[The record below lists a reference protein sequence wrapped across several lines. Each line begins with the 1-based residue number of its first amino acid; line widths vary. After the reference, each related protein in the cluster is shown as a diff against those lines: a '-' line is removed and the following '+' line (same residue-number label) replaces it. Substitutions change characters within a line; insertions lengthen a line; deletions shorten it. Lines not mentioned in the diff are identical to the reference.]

1 MNFKKYTPKKLIDFL
16 CQQLCEKLNFPTS
29 YQYEYKDNL
38 SKNENKK
45 NKEENFVINTIKL
58 YGNYR
63 TSQENIT
70 SIDDF
75 TYGFKSLILDL
86 KYMMKINKITEAQYN
101 DTLNYIYDSQ
111 FKHYEDKA
119 FKNFSYQNI
128 HCKDMIFLLLEYVNK
143 SPIYKAKY
151 SFKSTD
157 IRKGL
162 FSRLELISFN
172 KYQDYKLNKDNFK
185 TLFIDGFENFK
196 IEIKQ
201 LVEMIIINKEVEY
214 RTNLI
219 NQIYFAMEH
228 LLSNLIKEY
237 NIEDG
242 KSLRNKQ
249 KLLSVVLRH
258 FNIEDKLD
266 LKIVTEEILKRC
278 PESSNEFRKLLL
290 QETSLNKGMVE
301 MFLKLI
307 NARNSLHDNGISNK
321 DEIALTIGKINF
333 AEVKKGEHNL
343 SMGMPQV
350 IMIILI
356 AIYIFE
362 QIIDKSFQS
371 KDYIEDKWLVL

>member
-1 MNFKKYTPKKLIDFL
+1 MNFKKYTPKKLINYL
-16 CQQLCEKLNFPTS
+16 CQQLCEKLNFPTT
-29 YQYEYKDNL
+29 YQYDYRDDL

-45 NKEENFVINTIKL
+45 NKEDIFIINTIKL

-63 TSQENIT
+63 TSDLNIT
-70 SIDDF
+70 SIDDY
-75 TYGFKSLILDL
+75 TYGFKSVILDL
-86 KYMMKINKITEAQYN
+86 KYMMKINKITEKQYH

-119 FKNFSYQNI
+119 FKKFSYQNI
-128 HCKDMIFLLLEYVNK
+128 HCKDMIFLLLEYINK

-172 KYQDYKLNKDNFK
+172 KYQDYKLNK
-185 TLFIDGFENFK
+185 ENFK
-196 IEIKQ
+196 ILFLDGLENFEMEIEQ
-201 LVEMIIINKEVEY
+201 LINMIIVNKEVEY

-219 NQIYFAMEH
+219 NQTYFAMEH

-242 KSLRNKQ
+242 KGLRNKQ
-249 KLLSVVLRH
+249 KLLSVVLRY

-266 LKIVTEEILKRC
+266 LKNVTEEILKRC
-278 PESSNEFRKLLL
+278 PESSTEFRKLFL
-290 QETSLNKGMVE
+290 QETTSKKGMVE
-301 MFLKLI
+301 MFLKFI
-307 NARNSLHDNGISNK
+307 NMRNSLHDNGISNK
-321 DEIALTIGKINF
+321 DEIALKIGKINF
-333 AEVKKGEHNL
+333 NKVEKDEHNM
-343 SMGMPQV
+343 SVGMPQIIV
-350 IMIILI
+350 IILI
-356 AIYIFE
+356 SIYIFE